1 MRPIRTTLSNKNLIN
16 MGVPKALLDLSLE
29 DLDLSEKILDYV
41 QGYIDNI
48 DNSFKYNKG
57 LFLYGSNGT
66 GKTSIAS
73 IIIKEAYRHRY
84 TAKRM
89 TWVDYMTLYTRAWG
103 CNNFELKMHTEDVI
117 KDIKDREFL
126 VLEEIGKEQDNKLA
140 MTLLE
145 DLLRHREDKG
155 FPTIIC
161 TNLTPKSVVERY
173 GASIESLIKGNMTPI
188 KLVGKDN
195 RKE

>member
-1 MRPIRTTLSNKNLIN
+1 MRPIRTTLSSKNLIN

-29 DLDLSEKILDYV
+29 DLDLNEKILDYI

-73 IIIKEAYRHRY
+73 IVIKEAYRHRY

-161 TNLTPKSVVERY
+161 TNLAPKSVVERY
-173 GASIESLIKGNMTPI
+173 GASIESLVKGNMTPI
-188 KLVGKDN
+188 KLVGRDN

>member
-29 DLDLSEKILDYV
+29 DLDLNEKILDYV

-73 IIIKEAYRHRY
+73 IIIKEVYKHRY

-161 TNLTPKSVVERY
+161 TNLAPKSVVERY

>member
-29 DLDLSEKILDYV
+29 DLDLNEKILDYV
-41 QGYIDNI
+41 QGYMDNI

-103 CNNFELKMHTEDVI
+103 CNNFELKMHIEDVI

-161 TNLTPKSVVERY
+161 TNLAPKSVVERY

>member
-16 MGVPKALLDLSLE
+16 MGVPRALLDLSLE
-29 DLDLSEKILDYV
+29 DLDLNEKILDYV

-66 GKTSIAS
+66 GKTSISS

-161 TNLTPKSVVERY
+161 TNLAPKSVVERY

>member
-66 GKTSIAS
+66 VKTSIAS

-161 TNLTPKSVVERY
+161 TNLAPKSVVERY

>member
-29 DLDLSEKILDYV
+29 DLDLNEKILDYV
-41 QGYIDNI
+41 QGYMDNI

-89 TWVDYMTLYTRAWG
+89 TWVDYMILYTRAWG

-161 TNLTPKSVVERY
+161 TNLAPKSVVERY

>member
-29 DLDLSEKILDYV
+29 DLDLNEKILDYV

-73 IIIKEAYRHRY
+73 IIIKEAYKHRY

-161 TNLTPKSVVERY
+161 TNLAPKSVVERY

-188 KLVGKDN
+188 KLVGRDN

>member
-29 DLDLSEKILDYV
+29 DLDLNEKILDYV

-73 IIIKEAYRHRY
+73 IVIKEAYKHRY

-161 TNLTPKSVVERY
+161 TNLSPKSVVERY

>member
-29 DLDLSEKILDYV
+29 DLDLNEKILDYV
-41 QGYIDNI
+41 QGYIDTL

-73 IIIKEAYRHRY
+73 IIIKEAYKHRY
-84 TAKRM
+84 TAKRV

-161 TNLTPKSVVERY
+161 TNLAPKSVVERY

>member
-41 QGYIDNI
+41 QGYMDNI

-73 IIIKEAYRHRY
+73 IIIKEAYKHRY

-161 TNLTPKSVVERY
+161 TNLAPKSVVERY

>member
-29 DLDLSEKILDYV
+29 DLDLNEKILDYV

-48 DNSFKYNKG
+48 DNGFKYNKG

-73 IIIKEAYRHRY
+73 IIIKEAYKHRY

-161 TNLTPKSVVERY
+161 TNLSPKSIVERY

-188 KLVGKDN
+188 KLVGRDN

>member
-1 MRPIRTTLSNKNLIN
+1 MRPVRTTLSNKNLIN

-29 DLDLSEKILDYV
+29 DLDLNEKILDYV
-41 QGYIDNI
+41 QGYIDTI
-48 DNSFKYNKG
+48 DNNFKYNKG

-73 IIIKEAYRHRY
+73 IIIKEAYKHRY

-161 TNLTPKSVVERY
+161 TNLAPKSVVERY

>member
-29 DLDLSEKILDYV
+29 DLDLNEKILDYV

-73 IIIKEAYRHRY
+73 IIIKEAYKHRY
-84 TAKRM
+84 TAKRV

-161 TNLTPKSVVERY
+161 TNLAPKSVVERY

>member
-16 MGVPKALLDLSLE
+16 MGVPRALLDLSLE
-29 DLDLSEKILDYV
+29 DLDLNEKILDYV

-73 IIIKEAYRHRY
+73 IIIKEAYKHRY
-84 TAKRM
+84 TAKRV

-145 DLLRHREDKG
+145 DMLRHREDKG

-161 TNLTPKSVVERY
+161 TNLAPKSVVERY

>member
-29 DLDLSEKILDYV
+29 DLDLNEKILDYV
-41 QGYIDNI
+41 QGYMDNI

-161 TNLTPKSVVERY
+161 TNLAPKSVVERY
-173 GASIESLIKGNMTPI
+173 GASIESLIKGNMTPL

>member
-29 DLDLSEKILDYV
+29 DLDLNEKILDYV

-73 IIIKEAYRHRY
+73 IIIKEAYKHRY

-126 VLEEIGKEQDNKLA
+126 VLEEIGKEQDTKLA

-161 TNLTPKSVVERY
+161 TNLAPKSVVERY

>member
-16 MGVPKALLDLSLE
+16 MGVPRALLDLSLE
-29 DLDLSEKILDYV
+29 DLDLNEKFLDYV

-161 TNLTPKSVVERY
+161 TNLAPKSVVERY

>member
-29 DLDLSEKILDYV
+29 DLDLNEKILDYV

-73 IIIKEAYRHRY
+73 IIIKEAYKHRY
-84 TAKRM
+84 TAKRV

-161 TNLTPKSVVERY
+161 TNLAPKSLVERY

>member
-29 DLDLSEKILDYV
+29 DLDLNEKILAYV

-73 IIIKEAYRHRY
+73 IIIKEAYKHRY

-161 TNLTPKSVVERY
+161 TNLAPKSVVERY

>member
-16 MGVPKALLDLSLE
+16 MGVPRALLDLSLE
-29 DLDLSEKILDYV
+29 DLDLNEKILDYV

-161 TNLTPKSVVERY
+161 TNLAPKSVVERY

>member
-41 QGYIDNI
+41 QGYIDNM

-73 IIIKEAYRHRY
+73 IIIKEAYKHRY

-161 TNLTPKSVVERY
+161 TNLAPKSVVERY

>member
-29 DLDLSEKILDYV
+29 DLDLNEKILDYV
-41 QGYIDNI
+41 QGYMDNI

-57 LFLYGSNGT
+57 LYLYGSNGT

-89 TWVDYMTLYTRAWG
+89 AWVDYMTLYTRAWG

-161 TNLTPKSVVERY
+161 TNLAPKSVVERY

>member
-29 DLDLSEKILDYV
+29 DLDLNEKILDYV
-41 QGYIDNI
+41 QGYMDNI

-57 LFLYGSNGT
+57 LYLYGSNGT

-161 TNLTPKSVVERY
+161 TNLAPKSVVERY

>member
-29 DLDLSEKILDYV
+29 DLDLNEKILDYV

-48 DNSFKYNKG
+48 DTSFKYNKG

-161 TNLTPKSVVERY
+161 TNLAPKSVVERY

>member
-73 IIIKEAYRHRY
+73 IIIKEAYKHRY

-161 TNLTPKSVVERY
+161 TNLAPKSVVERY

-195 RKE
+195 RKG

>member
-16 MGVPKALLDLSLE
+16 MGVPRALLDLSLE
-29 DLDLSEKILDYV
+29 DLDLNEKILDYV

-73 IIIKEAYRHRY
+73 IIIKEAYKHRY
-84 TAKRM
+84 TAKRV

-145 DLLRHREDKG
+145 DMLRHREDKG
-155 FPTIIC
+155 FHTIIC
-161 TNLTPKSVVERY
+161 TNLAPKSVVERY

>member
-29 DLDLSEKILDYV
+29 DLDLNEKILDYV

-89 TWVDYMTLYTRAWG
+89 TWVDYMTLHTRAWG

-161 TNLTPKSVVERY
+161 TNLAPKSVVERY

>member
-29 DLDLSEKILDYV
+29 DLDLNEKILDYV

-73 IIIKEAYRHRY
+73 IIIKEAYKHRY

-161 TNLTPKSVVERY
+161 TNLSPKSVVERY

>member
-29 DLDLSEKILDYV
+29 DLDLNEKILDYV

-73 IIIKEAYRHRY
+73 IIIKEAYKHRY

-155 FPTIIC
+155 FPTIVC
-161 TNLTPKSVVERY
+161 TNLAPKSVVERY

>member
-16 MGVPKALLDLSLE
+16 MGVPRALLDLSLE

-73 IIIKEAYRHRY
+73 IIIKEAYKHRY
-84 TAKRM
+84 TAKRV

-117 KDIKDREFL
+117 KDIKNREFL

-161 TNLTPKSVVERY
+161 TNLAPKSVVERY

>member
-29 DLDLSEKILDYV
+29 DLDLNEKILDYV

-140 MTLLE
+140 ITLLE

-161 TNLTPKSVVERY
+161 TNLAPKSVVERY

>member
-16 MGVPKALLDLSLE
+16 MGVPRALLDLSLE
-29 DLDLSEKILDYV
+29 DLDLNEKILDYV

-57 LFLYGSNGT
+57 LFLYGSNDK

-161 TNLTPKSVVERY
+161 TNLAPKSVVERY

>member
-73 IIIKEAYRHRY
+73 IIIKEEYKHRY

-161 TNLTPKSVVERY
+161 TNLAPKSVVERY

>member
-29 DLDLSEKILDYV
+29 DLDLNEKILDYV

-73 IIIKEAYRHRY
+73 IIIKEAYKHRY

-103 CNNFELKMHTEDVI
+103 CNNFELKMHAEDVI

-161 TNLTPKSVVERY
+161 TNLAPKSVVERY

>member
-29 DLDLSEKILDYV
+29 DLDLNEKILDYV

-48 DNSFKYNKG
+48 DSSFKYNKG

-73 IIIKEAYRHRY
+73 IIIKEAYKHRY

-161 TNLTPKSVVERY
+161 TNLAPKSIVERY

>member
-29 DLDLSEKILDYV
+29 DLDLNEKILDYV

-73 IIIKEAYRHRY
+73 IIIKEAYKHRY

-161 TNLTPKSVVERY
+161 TNLAPKSIVERY

>member
-73 IIIKEAYRHRY
+73 IIIKEAYKHRY

-89 TWVDYMTLYTRAWG
+89 TCVDYMTLYTRAWG

-161 TNLTPKSVVERY
+161 TNLAPKSVVERY

>member
-29 DLDLSEKILDYV
+29 DLDLNEKILDYV

-48 DNSFKYNKG
+48 DTSFKYNKG

-73 IIIKEAYRHRY
+73 IIIKEAYKHRY

-161 TNLTPKSVVERY
+161 TNLAPKSVVERY

>member
-29 DLDLSEKILDYV
+29 DLDLNEKILDYV

-161 TNLTPKSVVERY
+161 TNLSPKSIVERY

>member
-29 DLDLSEKILDYV
+29 DLDLNEKILDYV

-161 TNLTPKSVVERY
+161 TNLAPKSIVERY